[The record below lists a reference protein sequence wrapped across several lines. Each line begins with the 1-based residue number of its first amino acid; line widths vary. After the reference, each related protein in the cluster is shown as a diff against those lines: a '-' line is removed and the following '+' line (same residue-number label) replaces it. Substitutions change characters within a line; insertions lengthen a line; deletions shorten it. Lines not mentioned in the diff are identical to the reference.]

1 MSVKIEFTGKCKN
14 CMLADLELHEGKSFS
29 SSKGGFTRLWNLR
42 CKHEEVCEK
51 WDNMLGKAMQN
62 SD

>member
-14 CMLADLELHEGKSFS
+14 CMLADLELQEGKSFS
-29 SSKGGFTRLWNLR
+29 RTKGYYIRLWSLR

-51 WDNMLGKAMQN
+51 WDELLGAAIRN
-62 SD
+62 GD